1 MQIPGGEGLGISCL
15 GIGSLDEFVQHLD
28 EGPEA
33 RSLHFLMGQL
43 HMATADEQA
52 KRQWVAAVRDRFAAT
67 LAACFEFDSS
77 SFDGG
82 SAIVDPAGGTS
93 HALAMRALKS
103 ALQNVGVGE
112 AVACTTASIT
122 GVAVRCGPSR
132 VVGMVLERPKDTV
145 SNPRALLQYLA
156 AIVWHVKCADIVAG
170 KMRMLARRPTPL
182 DLIEMLPLP
191 CVITDGAG
199 RAVERNDTFSEFMDA
214 AALRIATGR
223 LRFDDPYLQDS
234 WQLALSEVDVTAV
247 RQTLLVTAP
256 DGRQWQVHL
265 VPLRFVLE
273 VEHAAERQM
282 ILAIVERQAASSG
295 VPLEQ
300 MIGESARPLTPAEQ
314 EVLDSVLQGHSAKV
328 IATARGASVNT
339 VRSQITAILEKTG
352 HHNQKS
358 LMAAFAPSGFRSSTF
373 ASSFNTPPPVRQAQQ
388 VRRIPVKR

>member
-1 MQIPGGEGLGISCL
+1 MQFPGGEGDASSCL
-15 GIGSLDEFVQHLD
+15 GIGSLDDFVQHLD

-33 RSLHFLMGQL
+33 RSLHFLMGQM
-43 HMATADEQA
+43 HMATGDESA
-52 KRQWVAAVRDRFAAT
+52 RQRWVAAVRERFAAT
-67 LAACFEFDSS
+67 QAACFEIDFS

-82 SAIVDPAGGTS
+82 AVAADPADGTA
-93 HALAMRALKS
+93 HAPSMRALRS
-103 ALQNVGVGE
+103 ALHELSVGE
-112 AVACTTASIT
+112 AVACTTSSIT
-122 GVAVRCGPSR
+122 GVAVRCSPSR
-132 VVGMVLERPKDTV
+132 GVGMVLARPHDAV

-156 AIVWHVKCADIVAG
+156 AIVWHMKCADVASS
-170 KMRMLARRPTPL
+170 KMRVLSRRLTPL

-199 RAVERNDTFSEFMDA
+199 RAVERNDTFGEFMNA
-214 AALRIATGR
+214 AALRLVTGR

-234 WQLALSEVDVTAV
+234 WQLALSEVEATAV
-247 RQTLLVTAP
+247 RQTLLATAT

-265 VPLRFVLE
+265 VPLRFVIE

-282 ILAIVERQAASSG
+282 ILAVVERQAASAG
-295 VPLEQ
+295 MPLDQ
-300 MIGESARPLTPAEQ
+300 MIGDTARPLTPAEH

-358 LMAAFAPSGFRSSTF
+358 LMAAFAPSGFRSSSF
-373 ASSFNTPPPVRQAQQ
+373 ASAFNTPAPGRDAPQI
-388 VRRIPVKR
+388 RRAPVKR